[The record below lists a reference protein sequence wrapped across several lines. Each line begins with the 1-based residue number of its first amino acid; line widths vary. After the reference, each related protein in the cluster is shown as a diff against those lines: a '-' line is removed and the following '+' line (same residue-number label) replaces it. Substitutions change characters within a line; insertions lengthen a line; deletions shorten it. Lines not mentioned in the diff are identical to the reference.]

1 MMIGGYELQQKFDEL
16 KSRAKKVE
24 SHRVAEL
31 FTAFGLGSLSFLVL
45 ITMGQRLSRG
55 YEEKRRSLHQERR
68 LRSNAEQEAARLREQ
83 LSVLVK
89 EAGAGSVLLAAGQL
103 AMGPCLTQEALKASE
118 KQEARYPKNSL
129 AAEVRLNVSLVDWSM
144 LSSSMVLLRLQL
156 DGPRE
161 RKFNID
167 SKKPNRYDVNLD
179 HAPPAG
185 PGREFA
191 LALRRDVE
199 AALGVEFFEAVLGK
213 GYRANAQGLVISKC
227 GAPAQAWHVDS
238 SHLFVGIKDLPCH
251 FVTVFCPLYGME
263 EAIGPT
269 EFILGSQHFTH
280 WLPTLEVSDQYPPE
294 ETVELIRS
302 EAKTWASD
310 LGEGEIQ
317 MDCEAGDIVVMDGR
331 LLHRAQAN
339 RLPESEKVQAGKIT
353 QAIDFR
359 SLKHSASLQ
368 LAEYAGSEARQG
380 FHSNQRTET
389 PPVEGRVLGRMDFL
403 RILSKL
409 QEDIFAALGEELE
422 HEDCSLSG
430 GRDCKGGIA
439 FLQTKSAY
447 TWTSLEAETATAAVP
462 SFFQMEEVTSQVGV
476 VHGASSATTAMVG
489 EVHMDRSRQMRQ
501 WQEDA
506 IEIYA
511 ETHAQSANSA
521 AAAVTVATISESR
534 GALAK
539 MQFFLTASGL
549 WLAVVLI
556 LLVFLAAAWFGRW
569 WAAPAKAETAEATDA
584 ADVAD
589 DAEKVEDSYNFDP
602 KQSGRV
608 PEKSS
613 GAQSNEL
620 QRYIQI
626 IQDGGGPPP
635 LGLLRAPLSQR
646 SCVFVSAAAEEV
658 GNVDGLPLQK
668 KAIDS
673 VDFQVSLVG
682 APSIRIDVTGS
693 DLTMLDALEDNWTPP
708 QPLNSLPR
716 PWREF
721 LEVSHLATGSFRF
734 REDVLLVGSQVLLCG
749 ELLRDSRGRIFL
761 QPWEAP
767 AVGCESWRTS
777 WECASSKLQPTVLA
791 SNDMTLAEG
800 PKIDCSETCFLSGFE
815 TAEFPQPFLM
825 L

>member
-1 MMIGGYELQQKFDEL
+1 MRFRCLICVWVSAFAQDE
-16 KSRAKKVE
+16 
-24 SHRVAEL
+24 
-31 FTAFGLGSLSFLVL
+31 
-45 ITMGQRLSRG
+45 
-55 YEEKRRSLHQERR
+55 
-68 LRSNAEQEAARLREQ
+68 
-83 LSVLVK
+83 
-89 EAGAGSVLLAAGQL
+89 
-103 AMGPCLTQEALKASE
+103 AM
-118 KQEARYPKNSL
+118 
-129 AAEVRLNVSLVDWSM
+129 
-144 LSSSMVLLRLQL
+144 
-156 DGPRE
+156 
-161 RKFNID
+161 
-167 SKKPNRYDVNLD
+167 
-179 HAPPAG
+179 
-185 PGREFA
+185 
-191 LALRRDVE
+191 
-199 AALGVEFFEAVLGK
+199 
-213 GYRANAQGLVISKC
+213 
-227 GAPAQAWHVDS
+227 
-238 SHLFVGIKDLPCH
+238 
-251 FVTVFCPLYGME
+251 
-263 EAIGPT
+263 
-269 EFILGSQHFTH
+269 
-280 WLPTLEVSDQYPPE
+280 
-294 ETVELIRS
+294 
-302 EAKTWASD
+302 
-310 LGEGEIQ
+310 
-317 MDCEAGDIVVMDGR
+317 
-331 LLHRAQAN
+331 
-339 RLPESEKVQAGKIT
+339 
-353 QAIDFR
+353 
-359 SLKHSASLQ
+359 
-368 LAEYAGSEARQG
+368 
-380 FHSNQRTET
+380 
-389 PPVEGRVLGRMDFL
+389 
-403 RILSKL
+403 
-409 QEDIFAALGEELE
+409 EDIFAALGEELE

-556 LLVFLAAAWFGRW
+556 LLVCLAAAWFGRW

-589 DAEKVEDSYNFDP
+589 DAEKVEEHKDTAKPTPQFIPRPS
-602 KQSGRV
+602 SEV

-626 IQDGGGPPP
+626 IQEACGVCKEEELSWLLPEASGYDCALSRPSSSGRAVRLLVRIEGPLPGGPPP

-767 AVGCESWRTS
+767 AEVGCESWRTS